1 MQQFDLT
8 SGIADKD
15 DKALSRG
22 VAGWLQFSAN
32 RPAFIS
38 LVLLGLMV
46 VFVFI
51 GPVLSVYGVAE
62 TDFNL
67 ILTPPNAGNGH
78 WLGTDALGRDL
89 YVRVLHGGQIS
100 LLVGL
105 LASLVTISIGVVYG
119 AVAGYF
125 GGRVDAV
132 MMRLVDVLYAMP
144 FMFFVI
150 LLMVVFGRN
159 LLLIFVAIGAVNWL
173 DMARI
178 VRGQTLSIKNQ
189 DFIAAAKVCGLSE
202 WAIIRRH
209 IIPNLLGV
217 VVVYATLTVPQ
228 VILIESFISFLGLG
242 VQEPSTSWGAL
253 INAGMR
259 QMHRAPWVL
268 ITPAL
273 MLSITVLC
281 LNMIGDGLRDLFAV
295 KQGGHQL

>member
-1 MQQFDLT
+1 LLLL
-8 SGIADKD
+8 IAMMVIVGPF
-15 DKALSRG
+15 LSQYD
-22 VAGWLQFSAN
+22 AAT
-32 RPAFIS
+32 
-38 LVLLGLMV
+38 
-46 VFVFI
+46 
-51 GPVLSVYGVAE
+51 
-62 TDFNL
+62 TDFEL
-67 ILTPPNAGNGH
+67 ILDAPNINNGH
-78 WLGTDALGRDL
+78 WLGTDSLGRDL
-89 YVRVLHGGQIS
+89 YVRVLSGGRIS
-100 LLVGL
+100 LMIGL
-105 LASLVTISIGVVYG
+105 IATLVTIGIGVVYG

-125 GGRVDAV
+125 GGRIDAL

-217 VVVYATLTVPQ
+217 VVVYATLTIPQ

-242 VQEPSTSWGAL
+242 VQEPDTSWGAL
-253 INAGMR
+253 VNAGMR
-259 QMHRAPWVL
+259 EMHRAPWLL
-268 ITPAL
+268 IVPAIL
-273 MLSITVLC
+273 LSTTVLC
-281 LNMIGDGLRDLFAV
+281 LNVLGDGLRDLFDL
-295 KQGGHQL
+295 KQE

>member
-1 MQQFDLT
+1 MSTT
-8 SGIADKD
+8 SK
-15 DKALSRG
+15 LSRWDNG
-22 VAGWLQFSAN
+22 WQQLSASRPIVISSLLLLLIAIAVIAGPLFSQYDSAT
-32 RPAFIS
+32 
-38 LVLLGLMV
+38 
-46 VFVFI
+46 
-51 GPVLSVYGVAE
+51 
-62 TDFNL
+62 TDFEL
-67 ILTPPNAGNGH
+67 ILASPDLNNGH
-78 WLGTDALGRDL
+78 WLGTDSLGRDL
-89 YVRVLHGGQIS
+89 YVRVLEGGRIS
-100 LLVGL
+100 LMIGLV
-105 LASLVTISIGVVYG
+105 ATLVTIGIGVIYG

-125 GGRVDAV
+125 GGRIDAL

-189 DFIAAAKVCGLSE
+189 EFIAAARVCGLNE

-217 VVVYATLTVPQ
+217 VVVYATLTIPQ

-242 VQEPSTSWGAL
+242 VQEPATSWGAL

-259 QMHRAPWVL
+259 EMHRAPWLL
-268 ITPAL
+268 IIPAL
-273 MLSITVLC
+273 LLSTTVLC
-281 LNMIGDGLRDLFAV
+281 LNVVGDGLRDLYDV
-295 KQGGHQL
+295 SSSRT